1 MSTKDFDYRQGWS
14 INPDAPADSSE
25 AKQPYVDNGTDLIL
39 PERYYSAEWAKQ
51 EFEKI
56 WSQIWT
62 MAGFE
67 SELEDVGDY
76 FTYELGPESFVI
88 VRTDSG
94 IRAFYNVC
102 PHRGNRVVLEKS
114 GAVVDGFVCTF
125 HSWKFGLDGA
135 VQKVTDE
142 ETFRK
147 EALCG
152 LKGLEEVR
160 CETWQGLVFISMNP
174 SVESLENYLANITD
188 HIDPFML
195 RDMKPVRWVSTRW
208 PVNWKVAL
216 DVFMETYHVHGIHHE
231 VMPFLNEYNVQLDCF
246 ENGMSR
252 MLLRFGE
259 PSPRNEDR
267 EELTDALKVTLQE
280 GGIDPETFEGTAMDV
295 RDAVRK
301 AKLERAT
308 ITQLDYSRYV
318 PNQMTDD
325 WNYNIF
331 PNITVNLH
339 PEGALIQRLRPV
351 PGEPE
356 SCIYEMITLIHPV
369 DDPTYRLPQ
378 YIDPDGSIDCRSTAD
393 IEYLTVNDGESG
405 MGLITDQDREILG
418 KVQAGVKSKAFQ
430 GARLSE
436 QELRLRHFHAE
447 IDRLMAV
454 AAAS

>member
-1 MSTKDFDYRQGWS
+1 MPTNEFDYKQGWS
-14 INPDAPADSSE
+14 INPDAPTDSPE
-25 AKQPYVDNGTDLIL
+25 AKQPYVDNGTDLIS
-39 PERYYSAEWAKQ
+39 PERYYSAEWAEQ
-51 EFEKI
+51 EYKNI
-56 WSQIWT
+56 WSKVWT
-62 MAGFE
+62 MAGIE
-67 SELEDVGDY
+67 SDLEDIGDY

-102 PHRGNRVVLEKS
+102 PHRGNRVVLEER
-114 GAVVDGFVCTF
+114 GTVVDGFICTF

-135 VQKVTDE
+135 IKKVTDE

-152 LKGLEEVR
+152 LTGLEEVR
-160 CETWQGLVFISMNP
+160 CETWQGLVFVSMNP
-174 SVESLENYLANITD
+174 SVESLESYLAEITG
-188 HIDPFML
+188 HIDPFLL
-195 RDMKPVRWVSTRW
+195 RDMKPVKWVTTRW

-216 DVFMETYHVHGIHHE
+216 DVFTETYHVHGIHHE
-231 VMPFLNEYNVQLDCF
+231 VLPILNEYNVQHDCF
-246 ENGMSR
+246 ENGITR

-259 PSPRNEDR
+259 PSPRQEGR
-267 EELTDALKVTLQE
+267 EGMTDALKMTLQE

-301 AKLERAT
+301 AKLKRAM
-308 ITQLDYSRYV
+308 ISDLDYSQYI

-331 PNITVNLH
+331 PNITLNLH

-351 PGEPE
+351 AGDPE

-378 YIDPDGSIDCRSTAD
+378 YIDPDGSIDCRKSAEV
-393 IEYLTVNDGESG
+393 EYLTFNDGEPG
-405 MGLITDQDREILG
+405 MGLITDQDRAMLG
-418 KVQAGVKSKAFQ
+418 RVQAGIKSKAFQ
-430 GARLSE
+430 GNRLSE
-436 QELRLRHFHAE
+436 QETRLRHFHTE
-447 IDRLMAV
+447 IDRLMDV
-454 AAAS
+454 EAAS